1 MSGLIIRDMNA
12 ADAGAVLA
20 IYQQG
25 IDTGNASYA
34 ESAGTWEAFDG
45 GRLKAPRLVAVEED
59 GDRLG
64 WAALSAISARPCYA
78 GVAETA
84 IYIADGAQGRGVGDA
99 LLGALVRASEQA
111 GFWTLQAMI
120 FTDNKASIRL
130 HEKHGFQ
137 TLGVRRA
144 LGYMTFGPWKGWR
157 DVAFL
162 ERRSAVAG
170 IGDPE

>member
-1 MSGLIIRDMNA
+1 
-12 ADAGAVLA
+12 
-20 IYQQG
+20 
-25 IDTGNASYA
+25 
-34 ESAGTWEAFDG
+34 
-45 GRLKAPRLVAVEED
+45 
-59 GDRLG
+59 
-64 WAALSAISARPCYA
+64 
-78 GVAETA
+78 
-84 IYIADGAQGRGVGDA
+84 
-99 LLGALVRASEQA
+99 
-111 GFWTLQAMI
+111 MI

-137 TLGVRRA
+137 TLGVRRD